1 MRSLVYE
8 IFGLGLLVSSLVF
21 FYQCISFLA
30 EKDYIA
36 GFVVLA
42 IGFFVLRTGSEL
54 GKLAVLVRREEAP

>member
-21 FYQCISFLA
+21 FYQCIAFLA

-42 IGFFVLRTGSEL
+42 IGFFVLRTGSGL
-54 GKLAVLVRREEAP
+54 GKLAVLVRREESP